1 MAELDLKS
9 ILGDPT
15 PEESN
20 PQFPVNLDKSR
31 LQQSLSLAIGND
43 ANSAARAFQLS
54 RQTGLP
60 IDTVERN
67 TQEVENT
74 QRLNT
79 LDLDAILGDA
89 PRTAQY
95 LSEPDNAR
103 QAHTDI
109 ETLYSVETALR
120 KVREGSFNADVGTK
134 EMPKLAQFSEE
145 EQKGFFNNAA
155 RLIAQ
160 RAGDLGGGFLTVANQ
175 VGDALNAQ
183 FPMGGFVWNG
193 ESIVPDYVSQ
203 SEFDEFDGYNLIEDT
218 ANALTEFDI
227 GGESRYTWEG
237 VKETFGDDSGV
248 FDKMGEVFGF
258 AIEQG
263 VASLPDM
270 FAVVMNMPAYVVSRA
285 GEIGQ
290 ERAANKGKDVADIV
304 DTVEALPFAT
314 GSALLERL
322 GVDAIKDAG
331 VEAVERVGNKALKA
345 YILFTGKEALKAG
358 AIEGGTEFIQEGIIE
373 YLGANLGTGS
383 DMSMVEAVD
392 QGLAGLVAGGI
403 YGSGAATVT
412 GTVNT
417 AHDRFRRQADITAF
431 DQQRL
436 NTLSRGFANSELR
449 KNNADAFRELVK
461 NMASDTDIQM
471 VLVDPQGAQ
480 TFFQGMRLDEQ
491 PEAVQ
496 SIMQDVSVAIEEG
509 RNIEIPIEVYAT
521 DIAGTELEA
530 GLKPYMKL
538 DPDALTPFEAQDR
551 DVQAEIRALA
561 SMTAEQLSSE
571 AEVYNDVYGQLVS
584 LGQSDSTASQYAMLH
599 EAFFRTLAKRA
610 GLSPKALYDQYGL
623 GINRQ
628 VDPALQQQAREI
640 DPTDVMLDRLR
651 NNDFPQDQDIF
662 GKSLTQFIVENGGIR
677 DEGGELA
684 ARDANAGRVG
694 SNTIYRSNGRTLD
707 DIAEIAVEAGYIAE
721 RSEQGLLD
729 AIDRELRGQ
738 PVYAMGAENSELQNV
753 RNSLEQ
759 LQDILDRAEI
769 DINAMDNQ
777 QIKQALLGEQGGD
790 VMSQRQTQTQSAEF
804 KRWFGDSK
812 VVDENGDPLVVYHG
826 TASDFDSFN
835 PETIGTKTDDGWLG
849 KGFYFT
855 SDPSAADAYGN
866 QVMPVYLKASNIYDM
881 EGKNFNEVLAEHG
894 GASGFSEWLINEGF
908 DGVKMWSQY
917 MVLDPNQIKSAIG
930 NNGNFDPNNPSI
942 LEQASNPKNLYVAHN
957 LNAENIRH
965 IDELGGLAAP
975 SLAVGNIDTGGAFDS
990 FGDITLLA
998 DKKLLNTP
1006 KVRTFNADVY
1016 SPRHPR
1022 PEYELNDS
1030 DYQKLVDDINALP
1043 GNYGAPDMDSL
1054 SRGANEMLYN
1064 DGVKLLYLKEADNMP
1079 PVKKAKAPAWM
1090 KKALNLNITSA
1101 YDLAENAQFR
1111 KIVTKEFQRL
1121 VKNADGDPELQAEL
1135 KKRLFD
1141 TAGLPEGFEVR
1152 PVNDEYAVYDS
1163 QGNAVTASS
1172 PSARIAVINFN
1183 FENDV
1188 EPDINTPKDR
1198 LVRERAAEVA
1208 RYRQNDGIDPIAL
1221 RQAIGKKFRTQK
1233 TQTEFEQWAAEK
1245 YKGMVKKARLFKGF
1259 TNAGDRRYAEYNLQ
1273 NVVKEMTR
1281 SLQGGEGFNY
1291 GAGSVRSAYAV
1302 EMRSTKQIQDRRN
1315 EIVSKEMMDAV
1326 RDESQDRL
1334 AKTLDELRPYYR
1346 FDSDSFG
1353 YLDDASS
1360 AIAEGPKGWN
1370 EAFDLDAEGRQIIT
1384 DLIEYLR
1391 DLPTEY
1397 FEAKAQR
1404 AVDLSEFTAAVIPR
1418 NTPDDVKQ
1426 ILKDKGLKL
1435 RTYKHGDT
1443 VSREKAIRAFDNL
1456 LFQDGLNA
1464 TELKD
1469 EGDVAKVE
1477 TGKPVTFHFIHNTES
1492 ATSIFGVP
1500 DKDAPYGRGYEPSAR
1515 YVSVVSE
1522 KTASSASGTFIGGKL
1537 TFANPLVIP
1546 NAGLTW
1552 KKTLSEQYGGLTGK
1566 ELSKAV
1572 IADGYDGIITTEDSY
1587 ITETV
1592 DLTTFDE
1599 AKALF
1604 QNKQTP
1610 RGFFNR
1616 DTNQITL
1623 TPKADLSTFL
1633 HESGHFFLEVMRGLR
1648 ERDAGID
1655 ADLQSIERWAATQG
1669 AKTDRD
1675 LHEMFASGFETYL
1688 MEGKAPTPEL
1698 QGMFARFKA
1707 WLSLVYKQIKN
1718 VFASNNLGGI
1728 QLSNEVRGVM
1738 DRMLATEEAIEQASN
1753 EQGVL
1758 GPNEMQA
1765 LGLSE
1770 EEAAEYQRMVNA
1782 ARDEADRNLT
1792 TDIMQEMQRERKKWW
1807 RDGIEAEAEKVREEI
1822 NAQAVYQARD
1832 FLSGSS
1838 MPDGMQEVKLSTS
1851 HIRDVYGKQAGRKL
1865 NRMTAT
1871 NGAHPDRIAGMFG
1884 YKSGDE
1890 LVRALLGSM
1899 NRQEREAYIRKEAE
1913 QRMRDLHGDMLTDG
1927 SLDKQ
1932 ARDVLHNDKRAD
1944 LLLAEL
1950 RWLNK
1955 SAGQKEAPRQ
1965 YFKSAAEAVL
1975 AVTPI
1980 SQVRPDV
1987 HRRNEIKA
1995 RNNALKAAAKSDYRA
2010 AALNQHQAVRQ
2021 FYLYREAMTVKDM
2034 AESHRKRLQQMSKTK
2049 YNAREVDP
2057 NYIQQLKVLVAAFDL
2072 RKSPKD
2078 SDARLAQVN
2087 KFIQAQKETQP
2098 DLIADSFLD
2107 SITSWKEMTLD
2118 DLMALRDAAENL
2130 LTIGK
2135 KNSAF
2140 EKQKLEEN
2148 ITRLTSNINENVDTP
2163 KKRLDDRSAVNRAR
2177 KSKAQFAAIHRKL
2190 ESLLQEM
2197 DGWQDNGPAQE
2208 LIFRPLYDAQINEV
2222 ERLAQ
2227 EHAELGELFKGFEY
2241 LFSGMQAN
2249 MKDLGLKTDTYEM
2262 PVGTEGVTLSLTRGE
2277 RIVLALNYGNEGNRE
2292 ALREQTRMQMS
2303 DTGILKA
2310 IGTLTK
2316 DELELVNRIWE
2327 YVDKFYPELAKVEQE
2342 ATGVAPQKVEADPFF
2357 INGVQMRGGYYPLQ
2371 ADSSL
2376 SWKAEMHAVEERA
2389 EKLKQ
2394 GGSVRASTKHGST
2407 IERIG
2412 FGRQPV
2418 NLSID
2423 GLFKHV
2429 DGVVH
2434 DLTHRKAV
2442 REVDRLTRSEAVRE
2456 AMIDAVGQEGYRA
2469 VNDALTRLAGGNTH
2483 PSDLAILNKAM
2494 RFSRVAV
2501 SYGAMG
2507 YSVGTAMLNMTGFLP
2522 AIPEVGKR
2530 RMLSSIFKE
2539 MFNPL
2544 DMGREIK
2551 EKSVFMDNRAQTINR
2566 DVYAILRDIKG
2577 NTKWNN
2583 FKQYAFWMIQ
2593 KVDAFVSRAVWD
2605 AAHNKALEE
2614 GQSEQDAVY
2623 AADRTVARTQGTGL
2637 KIDLSAVED
2646 QSEVYRALSPMY
2658 TYFNAVLN
2666 LTIRRAGKAKT
2677 GQISKLEL
2685 MGNMFWIFIAT
2696 AMVEEFIRGAAEDD
2710 EAPEEATLRYG
2721 QAVGSYYLGQWF
2733 GVRELSGFVR
2743 YGQMFE
2749 TPLQST
2755 ISAPFKVAGEGLDL
2769 AFDPDAELDKS
2780 TLRATTDLLPVLGF
2794 PSGAQINRTISYLM
2808 DIEESGEDV
2817 SPYKLLVTGKTD
2829 DTDVE
2834 RLITE

>member
-15 PEESN
+15 PEPSQ
-20 PQFPVNLDKSR
+20 PDFPASIDKSR
-31 LQQSLSLAIGND
+31 LQKSLSLAIGND
-43 ANSAARAFQLS
+43 THSAARAYQLS
-54 RQTGLP
+54 KQTGLP

-67 TQEVENT
+67 TQEVESA
-74 QRLNT
+74 QRMRT
-79 LDLDAILGDA
+79 LDLDSILKDA
-89 PRTAQY
+89 PRTAEY
-95 LSEPDNAR
+95 LSTPDNAR
-103 QAHTDI
+103 QAHNDV
-109 ETLYSVETALR
+109 EKLYDMETALR
-120 KVREGSFNADVGTK
+120 KVRESDFDTSVGT
-134 EMPKLAQFSEE
+134 EQMPKLNQFSEKPQISALDKVVRAFERGRLTDAQGLLGYEQLRQYSGDRQEQIDELDQKIKSLSPIDDDTFVSDWLDPAAEIFGQMMTSFADSTDVAASSSAVAMTGAAFAGQMGPQAAIPE
-145 EQKGFFNNAA
+145 ELVTIPAAGIGGFGYGLMTGMGMHSFKVEAGHSYMEMLNVEGENGERIDPETARYASISVGVINAA
-155 RLIAQ
+155 LEM
-160 RAGDLGGGFLTVANQ
+160 GGMATVAS
-175 VGDALNAQ
+175 
-183 FPMGGFVWNG
+183 P
-193 ESIVPDYVSQ
+193 
-203 SEFDEFDGYNLIEDT
+203 
-218 ANALTEFDI
+218 
-227 GGESRYTWEG
+227 
-237 VKETFGDDSGV
+237 VK
-248 FDKMGEVFGF
+248 
-258 AIEQG
+258 
-263 VASLPDM
+263 
-270 FAVVMNMPAYVVSRA
+270 NML
-285 GEIGQ
+285 
-290 ERAANKGKDVADIV
+290 KDF
-304 DTVEALPFAT
+304 TKT
-314 GSALLERL
+314 
-322 GVDAIKDAG
+322 AIKDAIKNKTMRD
-331 VEAVERVGNKALKA
+331 AVLRFAGNYSKAW
-345 YILFTGKEALKAG
+345 AG
-358 AIEGGTEFIQEGIIE
+358 ETSTEVLQEVVAMAGTEIAKDLSEGDLENMTQEE
-373 YLGANLGTGS
+373 WS
-383 DMSMVEAVD
+383 
-392 QGLAGLVAGGI
+392 
-403 YGSGAATVT
+403 
-412 GTVNT
+412 
-417 AHDRFRRQADITAF
+417 
-431 DQQRL
+431 QRL
-436 NTLSRGFANSELR
+436 YDVFSKVGRGMAILSLPGASVNLVSDVNQIRQGMTDQEKLSNLSRVAQESELR
-449 KNNADAFRELVK
+449 KNNADAFRELVRS
-461 NMASDTDIQM
+461 MGEDADTRV

-480 TFFQGMRLDEQ
+480 TYFQGMKLEEQ

-496 SIMQDVSVAIEEG
+496 SIMEDIPAAIEEG
-509 RNIEIPIEVYAT
+509 RSIEIPVETFAT
-521 DIAGTELEA
+521 DIAGTEFET

-538 DPDALTPFEAQDR
+538 DPDALTPYEAQDR

-561 SMTAEQLSSE
+561 SMTGEQLAEE
-571 AEVYNDVYGQLVS
+571 AQVYNDVYGQLIS
-584 LGQSDSTASQYAMLH
+584 IGQSDSTANQYAMLH
-599 EAFFRTLAKRA
+599 EAFFRTMAKRA
-610 GLSPKALYDQYGL
+610 GMSPMELYQQYGL

-628 VDPALQQQAREI
+628 IDPVLQEQARNI
-640 DPTDVMLDRLR
+640 DTTDVMLDRLR
-651 NNDFPQDQDIF
+651 NSDIPEDQDIF
-662 GKSLTQFIVENGGIR
+662 GKSLTQFIVDNGGLL

-694 SNTIYRSNGRTLD
+694 SNTLYRSNGRSLD
-707 DIAEIAVEAGYIAE
+707 DVAEIAVEAGYIKDRTEDA
-721 RSEQGLLD
+721 LLE
-729 AIDRELRGQ
+729 AIDRELRGE
-738 PVYAMGAENSELQNV
+738 PVYAAGTENAELQNV
-753 RNSLEQ
+753 RTSLDQ
-759 LQDILDRAEI
+759 LQEILDRAEI

-777 QIKQALLGEQGGD
+777 QIKQALLGEQEGE
-790 VMSQRQTQTQSAEF
+790 V
-804 KRWFGDSK
+804 
-812 VVDENGDPLVVYHG
+812 
-826 TASDFDSFN
+826 FN
-835 PETIGTKTDDGWLG
+835 Q
-849 KGFYFT
+849 
-855 SDPSAADAYGN
+855 AGN
-866 QVMPVYLKASNIYDM
+866 PQ
-881 EGKNFNEVLAEHG
+881 
-894 GASGFSEWLINEGF
+894 
-908 DGVKMWSQY
+908 
-917 MVLDPNQIKSAIG
+917 
-930 NNGNFDPNNPSI
+930 
-942 LEQASNPKNLYVAHN
+942 NLYVAHN
-957 LNAENIRH
+957 LNAANIRH

-975 SLAVGNIDTGGAFDS
+975 SLAIGNIDTGGAFDS

-998 DKKLLNTP
+998 DKELLNTP

-1022 PEYELNDS
+1022 PEYELKDKEYS
-1030 DYQKLVDDINALP
+1030 QLVDDINALP
-1043 GNYGAPDMDSL
+1043 GNYGAPDIDSL

-1064 DGVKLLYLKEADNMP
+1064 DGVKLLYLKETDNMP
-1079 PVKKAKAPAWM
+1079 TVKKAKTPAWM
-1090 KKALNLNITSA
+1090 KKALNLNISSA
-1101 YDLAENAQFR
+1101 YDMAENEQFR
-1111 KIVTKEFQRL
+1111 KIITKEFQRL
-1121 VKNADGDPELQAEL
+1121 IKEAESDPELQAEL

-1141 TAGLPEGFEVR
+1141 TAGLPEGFEVK
-1152 PVNDEYAVYDS
+1152 PVNDEYAVFDS
-1163 QGNAVTASS
+1163 EGNAVTAST

-1183 FENDV
+1183 FENEI

-1198 LVRERAAEVA
+1198 LVRDRAAEVM
-1208 RYRQNDGIDPIAL
+1208 RYRQNDGIDPNAL

-1233 TQTEFEQWAAEK
+1233 AQNNFEEWAAEK
-1245 YKGMVKKARLFKGF
+1245 YKGMVKKARLFRGF
-1259 TNAGDRRYAEYNLQ
+1259 TNAGDRRYADYNLQ
-1273 NVVKEMTR
+1273 NVVKEMSR
-1281 SLQGGEGFNY
+1281 NLQGGEGFNY
-1291 GAGSVRSAYAV
+1291 GAGSVRSSYAA
-1302 EMRSTKQIQDRRN
+1302 EMRSTREIQDRRD

-1326 RDESQDRL
+1326 REESQDRL
-1334 AKTLDELRPYYR
+1334 ANTLEELRPYYK
-1346 FDSDSFG
+1346 FDADSFG
-1353 YLDDASS
+1353 YLNDASS
-1360 AIAEGPKGWN
+1360 AIAEGPKGWD
-1370 EAFDLDAEGRQIIT
+1370 EAFNLNEESRKIIT
-1384 DLIEYLR
+1384 DLVEYLR
-1391 DLPTEY
+1391 NLPTEY

-1426 ILKDKGLKL
+1426 ILRDKGLKL
-1435 RTYKHGDT
+1435 RTYKQGDNA
-1443 VSREKAIRAFDNL
+1443 SREKAIRSFSDL
-1456 LFQDGLNA
+1456 LFQEGLSPV
-1464 TELKD
+1464 ELKD

-1477 TGKPVTFHFIHNTES
+1477 TGKPVSFHFIHNTES

-1522 KTASSASGTFIGGKL
+1522 KTANDASGTFIGGKL

-1552 KKTLSEQYGGLTGK
+1552 KKTLSDQYGGLTGK

-1616 DTNQITL
+1616 TTNQITL

-1633 HESGHFFLEVMRGLR
+1633 HESGHFFLEAMRGLR
-1648 ERDAGID
+1648 DRDASID
-1655 ADLQSIERWAATQG
+1655 EDLKSIERWAATQG

-1675 LHEMFASGFETYL
+1675 VHEMFASGFESYL

-1707 WLSLVYKQIKN
+1707 WLSLVYKQITN
-1718 VFASNNLGGI
+1718 VFVSNNLGGI
-1728 QLSNEVRGVM
+1728 QMSNEVRGVM

-1753 EQGVL
+1753 QQGNL

-1770 EEAAEYQRMVNA
+1770 DEAAEYQRMVNA

-1807 RDGIEAEAEKVREEI
+1807 RDGVDAEAEKVRDEI

-1851 HIRDVYGKQAGRKL
+1851 YIRDMYGKQAGRKL
-1865 NRMTAT
+1865 NRMTAQ
-1871 NGAHPDRIAGMFG
+1871 NGSHPDRIAGMFG
-1884 YKSGDE
+1884 FKSGDE

-1899 NRQEREAYIRKEAE
+1899 NRQERENYIRKEAE

-1927 SLDKQ
+1927 TLDVQ
-1932 ARDVLHNDKRAD
+1932 AQKVLHNDKRAE

-1950 RWLNK
+1950 RWLNR

-1975 AVTPI
+1975 AMTPI
-1980 SQVRPDV
+1980 NEVRPDV

-1995 RNNALKAAAKSDYRA
+1995 RNNALKAAATGDYRT

-2021 FYLYREAMTVKDM
+2021 FYLYREAMYVKEQ
-2034 AESHRKRLQQMSKTK
+2034 AEKHRKRLQQMSKTK

-2057 NYIQQLKVLVAAFDL
+2057 AYIQQLKVLVAAFDL

-2087 KFIQAQKETQP
+2087 KFIQAQKEANP
-2098 DLIADSFLD
+2098 DLIADTLLE

-2135 KNSAF
+2135 KNSAI
-2140 EKQKLEEN
+2140 EKQKFEESV
-2148 ITRLTSNINENVDTP
+2148 TRLVTNIESNVKKP
-2163 KKRLDDRSAVNRAR
+2163 KRRLRRRSAVSGAR
-2177 KSKAQFAAIHRKL
+2177 TVKRSFAAIHRKL
-2190 ESLLQEM
+2190 ESLLQEA

-2208 LIFRPLYDAQINEV
+2208 LIFRPLYDAQINEMQRMA
-2222 ERLAQ
+2222 E
-2227 EHAELGELFKGFEY
+2227 EHAELRDLFKGYEY
-2241 LFSGMQAN
+2241 LFSGMNAN
-2249 MKDLGLKTDTYEM
+2249 LEDIGDLGMDMEAEWGWSVAGSTGERIRNLSDTYEM

-2303 DTGILKA
+2303 DAAIMSA

-2316 DELELVNRIWE
+2316 EELELVNRIWE

-2342 ATGVAPQKVEADPFF
+2342 ATGVAPQKVDADPFF
-2357 INGVQMRGGYYPLQ
+2357 VNGVQMRGGYYPLQ

-2442 REVDRLTRSEAVRE
+2442 REVDRLVRSEAVRE
-2456 AMIDAVGQEGYRA
+2456 AMIDAIGQEGYKA

-2507 YSVGTAMLNMTGFLP
+2507 YSVGTAVLNLTGFLP
-2522 AIPEVGKR
+2522 AIPEVGKV
-2530 RMLSSIFKE
+2530 RMMSSIFKE

-2544 DMGREIK
+2544 SMGREIK

-2605 AAHNKALEE
+2605 AAYNKALEN
-2614 GQSEQDAVY
+2614 GKAEQDAVFE
-2623 AADRTVARTQGTGL
+2623 ADRTVARTQGTGL

-2666 LTIRRAGKAKT
+2666 LSIRQSGKART
-2677 GQISKLEL
+2677 GQMGKLQL
-2685 MGNMFWIFIAT
+2685 MENMFWIFIAT
-2696 AMVEEFIRGAAEDD
+2696 AMVEEFIRGAADDD
-2710 EAPEEATLRYG
+2710 EMPEETAERYAKAT
-2721 QAVGSYYLGQWF
+2721 GSYYLGQWF
-2733 GVRELSGFVR
+2733 GVRELSGYVR
-2743 YGQMFE
+2743 YGQMFD

-2755 ISAPFKVAGEGLDL
+2755 LSAPFKVGKEAIDL
-2769 AFDPDAELDKS
+2769 GFDPDAEFDKS

-2794 PSGAQINRTISYLM
+2794 PSGVQINRTMSYLM
-2808 DIEESGEDV
+2808 DVEESGEDV
-2817 SPYKLLVTGKTD
+2817 SPYKLLVTGKTED
-2829 DTDVE
+2829 ADVE